1 MNENKTEY
9 EVINLGFEYPG
20 MTGGVKWAVVTDL
33 DQTTLMEKYGK
44 ELSQYAPFVLMT
56 MEQGEAFHEY
66 DRNENKHDMRSIR
79 HHDLFGYEEGLTE
92 YFHSV
97 FSNDEPE
104 DAVIARAEREKMRE
118 ALDKLPSVQ
127 RRRCILYF
135 YHGLDEKEIAKAEGV
150 TQQMVS
156 KSLDQAIKNLKG
168 ILKL

>member
-1 MNENKTEY
+1 
-9 EVINLGFEYPG
+9 
-20 MTGGVKWAVVTDL
+20 
-33 DQTTLMEKYGK
+33 
-44 ELSQYAPFVLMT
+44 MT

-118 ALDKLPSVQ
+118 ALDKLPQVQ

-156 KSLDQAIKNLKG
+156 KSLDQAMKNLKG

>member
-9 EVINLGFEYPG
+9 EVINLGYEYPG

-33 DQTTLMEKYGK
+33 DQATLMEKYGK
-44 ELSQYAPFVLMT
+44 ELSPYAPFVLMT
-56 MEQGEAFHEY
+56 MEQGEAFREY

-104 DAVIARAEREKMRE
+104 DAVIARAEREKIRE
-118 ALDKLPSVQ
+118 ALDKLPPVQ

-156 KSLDQAIKNLKG
+156 KSLDQAMKNLKG
-168 ILKL
+168 LLKL